1 MTCIALDDEPLAL
14 SIVEEYIAKTPFLKY
29 LGGFRS
35 ALLALETFRRQPAD
49 LVFCDIN
56 MPDLNG
62 LQVARHIGPRAKIIF
77 TTAYSEH
84 ALEGYELDV
93 VDYLLKPIEFD
104 RFLKAAE
111 KALRLH
117 ELQQGAPTGDAK
129 APLGEATPERGQLLR
144 IKSGTQYHQIP
155 MDEILYLEA
164 EGNYVAFVL
173 PGKKIL
179 SLMTM
184 AAAEQTLPADRF
196 GRVHKSFIVA
206 RQHVGVIRA
215 HEMQVQGFK
224 IPIGKS
230 YRQLVK
236 TVFGL

>member
-1 MTCIALDDEPLAL
+1 MTCIAIDDEPLAL
-14 SIVEEYIAKTPFLKY
+14 SIVEEYIGKTPFLQY
-29 LGGFRS
+29 AGGFRS
-35 ALLALETFRRQPAD
+35 AVQALEVFRKQPVD

-84 ALEGYELDV
+84 ALVGYELDV

-117 ELQQGAPTGDAK
+117 ELQQATQPTDAK
-129 APLGEATPERGQLLR
+129 APPAEALPERAQLLR

-155 MDEILYLEA
+155 IDDILYLEA

-196 GRVHKSFIVA
+196 VRVHKSFIVA
-206 RQHVGVIRA
+206 RQHVGIIQA
-215 HEMQVQGFK
+215 HEIQIKGAK

-236 TVFGL
+236 NVFGL